1 MVFAV
6 AYGGHIR
13 MFDARKFEKIASYNV
28 KPVVTNSTLEAS
40 FSPDGNHII
49 SGSGDGSVYAWNV
62 RSGKVARWGSTDNE
76 PPLVRWAPGSL
87 MFVTGSSELSC
98 WVPDLSKL
106 GSFTIS
112 K

>member
-1 MVFAV
+1 MLYLFDLYMVK
-6 AYGGHIR
+6 H
-13 MFDARKFEKIASYNV
+13 FDMQ
-28 KPVVTNSTLEAS
+28 
-40 FSPDGNHII
+40 
-49 SGSGDGSVYAWNV
+49 
-62 RSGKVARWGSTDNE
+62 VARWGSTDDE